1 MQQPRAVFLDK
12 DGTLLENVPYNG
24 DPGRMRFLPGVAEGL
39 KMLSGLGFKLIV
51 VTNQSGVAEGR
62 LTLADLERVRSRLE
76 KMIEACGAALE
87 GFYYCP
93 HHPHGIVREYAVD
106 CFCRKPAPGMF
117 LRAARERHLD
127 LEASWMIGDIL
138 HDMEAAKRAG
148 CRTILVNNGHET
160 EWILSVY
167 RIPDFVTGDFLEAC
181 SQIQEETENL
191 EFLNELRRKV
201 G

>member
-1 MQQPRAVFLDK
+1 
-12 DGTLLENVPYNG
+12 
-24 DPGRMRFLPGVAEGL
+24 
-39 KMLSGLGFKLIV
+39 
-51 VTNQSGVAEGR
+51 
-62 LTLADLERVRSRLE
+62 
-76 KMIEACGAALE
+76 
-87 GFYYCP
+87 
-93 HHPHGIVREYAVD
+93 
-106 CFCRKPAPGMF
+106 MF